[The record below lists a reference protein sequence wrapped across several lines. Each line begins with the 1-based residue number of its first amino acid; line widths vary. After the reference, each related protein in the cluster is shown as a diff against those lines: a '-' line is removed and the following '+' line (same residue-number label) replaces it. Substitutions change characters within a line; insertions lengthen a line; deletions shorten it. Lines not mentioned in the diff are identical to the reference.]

1 MDNGRGSPKY
11 GFAVV
16 GMTALDFGHNFAQVG
31 LFSSAILTSPQ
42 VEFCRNGPGWDAGP
56 SSAQGIVAPLPF
68 VETCSLDSFFFGGDS
83 FFSLFFPYIFRIILI
98 S

>member
-31 LFSSAILTSPQ
+31 LFSYSYFPQ

-83 FFSLFFPYIFRIILI
+83 FFSLFFPYIFWIILI